1 MASNT
6 TPKKPQDRKPPQ
18 SRSRATAKKDAGLV
32 PAPSS
37 EALGGTAE
45 GSGEATEA
53 QAPEFDEIEFN
64 GQTYKI
70 NYDAINDIEV
80 LEAFQKNVG
89 FLPADVHGS
98 MVALQKALGPEYER
112 LKRDYKA
119 NHNGVMPATAII
131 DLFFTVN
138 GRASGN

>member
-1 MASNT
+1 MASNA
-6 TPKKPQDRKPPQ
+6 PKKKPQDHKPPQ
-18 SRSRATAKKDAGLV
+18 GRSRATAKQDVEVPVSDA
-32 PAPSS
+32 
-37 EALGGTAE
+37 EEQT
-45 GSGEATEA
+45 
-53 QAPEFDEIEFN
+53 PELDTIEFN
-64 GQTYKI
+64 GQIYKI

-112 LKRDYKA
+112 LKQDYKA
-119 NHNGVMPATAII
+119 NHNGIMPATAII

>member
-1 MASNT
+1 MASSNT
-6 TPKKPQDRKPPQ
+6 PKKKPQDHKPPQ
-18 SRSRATAKKDAGLV
+18 GRSRATAKQDAL
-32 PAPSS
+32 
-37 EALGGTAE
+37 E
-45 GSGEATEA
+45 EATEEV
-53 QAPEFDEIEFN
+53 QAPELDTVEFN

-80 LEAFQKNVG
+80 LEAFQKDVG

-112 LKRDYKA
+112 LKQDYKA
-119 NHNGVMPATAII
+119 NHDGVMPATAII